1 MIFVY
6 QGNLYNHEFLPGEG
20 AADLQRYTPGAV
32 LLTPEE
38 EAQFQSAKIPT
49 VENPLNVNTA
59 NRFELMTLGLTLSL
73 ADQVIGLR
81 PFANYNEFR
90 AKTNRLGLTI
100 DPALITFG
108 ESKQAGNVKVEV
120 LNKI

>member
-6 QGNLYNHEFLPGEG
+6 RGNLYNHDFLPGEG
-20 AADLQRYTPGAV
+20 SVDLQRYTPGAV

-38 EAQFQSAKIPT
+38 EAQFQSVKIPT
-49 VENPLNVNTA
+49 AESPLNVNTS

-81 PFANYNEFR
+81 PFTNYNEFR
-90 AKTNRLGLTI
+90 AKTDRLGI
-100 DPALITFG
+100 NVDPALITFDG
-108 ESKQAGNVKVEV
+108 VRQTGNVKVEV